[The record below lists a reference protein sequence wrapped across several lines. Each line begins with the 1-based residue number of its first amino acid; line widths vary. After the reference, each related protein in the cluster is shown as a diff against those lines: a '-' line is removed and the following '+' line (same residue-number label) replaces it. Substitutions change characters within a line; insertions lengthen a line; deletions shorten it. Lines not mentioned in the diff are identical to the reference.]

1 MRKLFKTA
9 ISLMISLM
17 TMNTITVQAA
27 IPKNDV
33 IEIKSDF
40 GKVICPSGAVL
51 SVPIGTELEVTER
64 NFGIKAIVKVP
75 KKLSKKCNYGILKY
89 AQNKKAGV
97 SPKLKKKT
105 AKASVK
111 YSVVADK
118 MNYSDTCTDEF
129 IGDKGLGDWG
139 KYVKKEL
146 SSKSYKGMLKNSKTF
161 KNVCPGYASMK
172 LEEKKNLWVFVL
184 MSMSHYESSCRPQ
197 VEAQGPNGIAKG
209 LFQLHE
215 NAENKYSHWDL
226 NGVCKKGGSKNP
238 KDSVRCTLSML
249 NGQIEKYDALFFEKS
264 YWDVLR
270 NVKDPVTHASKI
282 KNAISMIKGCEAR
295 TVASKDTT
303 EARHHSKL

>member
-1 MRKLFKTA
+1 
-9 ISLMISLM
+9 M
-17 TMNTITVQAA
+17 TINIIKVQAA
-27 IPKNDV
+27 IPKKDI

-40 GKVICPSGAVL
+40 GKVICPSGVVL
-51 SVPIGTELEVTER
+51 KVPIGTELEVSER
-64 NFGIKAIVKVP
+64 KFGNKAIVKVP
-75 KKLSKKCNYGILKY
+75 KKLSKKCDYGILKY
-89 AQNKKAGV
+89 AHNKKAGV
-97 SPKLKKKT
+97 NPKVKKKN

-118 MNYSDTCTDEF
+118 MNYADNCTDEF
-129 IGDKGLGDWG
+129 IGADGVGDWG

-197 VEAQGPNGIAKG
+197 IEAQGPNGIAKG

-226 NGVCKKGGSKNP
+226 NRVCKKGGSKNP
-238 KDSVRCTLSML
+238 KESVQCTLSML

-282 KNAISMIKGCEAR
+282 KNAISMLKGCEVR
-295 TVASKDTT
+295 TVASKEPTRDND
-303 EARHHSKL
+303 HSKKL